1 MPRPVA
7 SQSDAWPDLPL
18 AAWRETYETL
28 HLFTQIVGKVRLAQS
43 PWVNHSWHVTLYV
56 TARGLTTSPIP
67 YGIRTFQIEFDFVDH
82 RLQVLASDG
91 ATGGFPLQPQSVAAF
106 YSRLIEEMGKLGIH
120 VSISPK
126 PNEVAEPIRFDQDEI
141 HKAYDREYVNRFWR
155 ILVQSDRVFKA
166 FRARFVGKS
175 SPVHFFW
182 GAPDL
187 AVTRFSGRSAPQHPG
202 GVPNLP
208 DWVAREAYSQEV
220 SSCGFWPGGGP
231 IPYPVFYSYA
241 YPEPAGFS
249 KASVTPPSAFYST
262 DLREFIL
269 PYDVVRQSPSPDETL
284 LEFLQTTYEAAAELA
299 KWDRGMLERRN
310 D

>member
-1 MPRPVA
+1 MPPLAA
-7 SQSDAWPDLPL
+7 SRFDAWPDLPL
-18 AAWRETYETL
+18 AAWSETYATL

-67 YGIRTFQIEFDFVDH
+67 YGDRAFQIEFDFVDH
-82 RLQVLASDG
+82 RLRVLSSDG
-91 ATGGFPLQPQSVAAF
+91 GISGFMLQPQSVAAF
-106 YSRLIEEMGKLGIH
+106 YARLVEEMAKLGLEVTICR
-120 VSISPK
+120 K
-126 PNEVAEPIRFDQDEI
+126 PNEVAEPIRFDKDEI
-141 HKAYDREYVNRFWR
+141 HTAYDREYVNRFWR
-155 ILVQSDRVFKA
+155 ILVQSDRVFNA

-187 AVTRFSGRSAPQHPG
+187 AVTRFAGRSAPQHPG
-202 GVPNLP
+202 GVAHLP
-208 DWVAREAYSQEV
+208 DWVVREAYSQEV

-231 IPYPVFYSYA
+231 IPYAAFYSYA
-241 YPEPAGFS
+241 YPEPVGFPE
-249 KASVTPPSAFYST
+249 ARVTPPSAFYST

-269 PYDVVRQSPSPDETL
+269 PYDVVRQSASPDETL
-284 LEFLQTTYEAAAELA
+284 LDFLQTTYEATADLA
-299 KWDRGMLERRN
+299 RWDRGLLERRS

>member
-1 MPRPVA
+1 MPLPVG
-7 SQSDAWPDLPL
+7 SRLDSWPDLPL
-18 AAWRETYETL
+18 AAWSETYATL
-28 HLFTQIVGKVRLAQS
+28 HLFTQIVGKVRLAQT

-67 YGIRTFQIEFDFVDH
+67 YDDRTFQIEFDFFDH
-82 RLQVLASDG
+82 RLRVLSSDG
-91 ATGGFPLQPQSVAAF
+91 GAGGFELRPQSVAAF
-106 YSRLIEEMGKLGIH
+106 YARLGEEMAKLGLQVTICR
-120 VSISPK
+120 K
-126 PNEVAEPIRFDQDEI
+126 PNEVAEPVRFDQDEI

-187 AVTRFSGRSAPQHPG
+187 AVTRFSGRSAPRHPG
-202 GVPNLP
+202 GVPHLP
-208 DWVAREAYSQEV
+208 DWVVREAYSQEV

-231 IPYPVFYSYA
+231 IPYAAFYSYA

-249 KASVTPPSAFYST
+249 EAPVKPGSSFYSS

-269 PYDVVRQSPSPDETL
+269 PYDVVRQSQSPDETL
-284 LEFLQTTYEAAAELA
+284 LDFLQTTYEAAADLA
-299 KWDRGMLERRN
+299 KWDRASLERRN